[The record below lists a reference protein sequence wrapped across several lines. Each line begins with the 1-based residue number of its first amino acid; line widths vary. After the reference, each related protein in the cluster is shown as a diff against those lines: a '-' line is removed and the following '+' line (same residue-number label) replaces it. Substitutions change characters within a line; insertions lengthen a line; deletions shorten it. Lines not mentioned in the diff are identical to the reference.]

1 MAAVA
6 EGSPAAAQAASAAAA
21 AAKEAEYHKD
31 VQKLVD
37 LLSKLN
43 PAAKEFVPSSAAVT
57 PRKGLSADAPVF
69 YYGPIGGRNGG
80 IGGYSGADAGYI
92 GYQQRMVKFC
102 SLFSIINHSEVGTWD
117 LGREAWIGAVV
128 LPYAEDLMR
137 LLFCIS

>member
-6 EGSPAAAQAASAAAA
+6 EGAPAASAQAAASA
-21 AAKEAEYHKD
+21 AAKEAEYRKD

-43 PAAKEFVPSSAAVT
+43 PAAKEFVPSSAAAT

-69 YYGPIGGRNGG
+69 YYGPIGGRSAG
-80 IGGYSGADAGYI
+80 IGGYPGSADAGYI

-102 SLFSIINHSEVGTWD
+102 GLF
-117 LGREAWIGAVV
+117 
-128 LPYAEDLMR
+128 
-137 LLFCIS
+137 